1 MEMGKPSKSGLVE
14 DGRENTVREKA
25 GLTEGWGRAKMV
37 KAGYFRQS
45 SSEWG
50 RGSDRSNVARAINQ
64 KDELNSFSSSPEAE
78 RRDMFGKPGRSLNNV

>member
-1 MEMGKPSKSGLVE
+1 MSGKSTKTLRRLFTCMEMGKPSKSGLVE

-45 SSEWG
+45 SSE
-50 RGSDRSNVARAINQ
+50 
-64 KDELNSFSSSPEAE
+64 
-78 RRDMFGKPGRSLNNV
+78 